1 MSKKYID
8 NLGLCLGMIG
18 LLLFMFG
25 LAEHNVDNKNLIVLF
40 ATFMLFASALIQKEQ
55 FFIGLQGIDF
65 VSAIM
70 ACYEVRQNYNLVIF
84 IALAFIFAI
93 TYFSKYKLN
102 IARVCAFI
110 GFIALCLGI
119 LLGRNEP
126 MIVCGIFLAVY
137 AIFSIQQGYSVGWV
151 FLILNVLFAIVA
163 ANSLY
168 RFY

>member
-1 MSKKYID
+1 M
-8 NLGLCLGMIG
+8 
-18 LLLFMFG
+18 
-25 LAEHNVDNKNLIVLF
+25 
-40 ATFMLFASALIQKEQ
+40 
-55 FFIGLQGIDF
+55 GLQGIAF

-70 ACYEVRQNYNLVIF
+70 VFYEVLQNYNLVVF

-137 AIFSIQQGYSVGWV
+137 AIFSIQQGYRVGCQ
-151 FLILNVLFAIVA
+151 L
-163 ANSLY
+163 
-168 RFY
+168 